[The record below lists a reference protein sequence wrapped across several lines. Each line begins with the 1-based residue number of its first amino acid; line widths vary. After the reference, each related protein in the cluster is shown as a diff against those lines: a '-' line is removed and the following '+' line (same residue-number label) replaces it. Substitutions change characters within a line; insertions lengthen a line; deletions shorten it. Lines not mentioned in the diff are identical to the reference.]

1 MGLTVFLITLT
12 TPVIWVVWSRG
23 RGRGWWRRL
32 ERQWEQVINGLGL
45 G

>member
-12 TPVIWVVWSRG
+12 THVIWVVWSRG
-23 RGRGWWRRL
+23 WGRGWWRRL

-45 G
+45 C